1 VLLVC
6 SSCHAP
12 LPAGSAHCPRCGPG
26 SLALLGA
33 EGLGSPREAPPDAL
47 GRLARVLGETYRV
60 VRLVGRG
67 GFAEVYEVLDT
78 GLQRRLA
85 VKVLRSDLHWS
96 SSAVSRFTQETRA
109 IARLNH
115 PNTIP
120 IHFVGE
126 GEGLV
131 FYAMPFLEGRTLAE
145 LLRTEG
151 PLPVER
157 ALGILEPILEAL
169 QQAHEHGLVHR
180 DLKPDNI
187 VIEAGSGR
195 PLLVDFGIV
204 KNLEAPADITET
216 GYIVGTPLYMSPEQA
231 VGSHKVDSR
240 SDIYAMGAVLFHL
253 LTGAPPFP
261 GEDSQEI
268 VGRHIREPLPMGSLS
283 RDGIPPWIARVVVR
297 CLAKHP
303 DDRYPTARALLDAL
317 RAGRAGAPAGVVLPA
332 EAPAPSATIED
343 APTEQWAGTAPPARS
358 PTRRRLAIAGAAAAL
373 AAVVAVATTVGSARR
388 PAPVARQ
395 SFGSSPAA
403 APGSA
408 PAADPAQAALVVHNH
423 LLEPIVVTVEDSGLT
438 VAPGLDGRIPVQ
450 RGAPLEAHWAMVRPS
465 HGGRVLGRGVEG
477 AFAADRIEG
486 ERRERVDASAGGV
499 VRFAPVV
506 INRTRRSLTVTVVD
520 ADDSVDCRCSVPPG
534 DSLRLGYYP
543 LGGRSLVRVTASD
556 GRVARFP
563 AMLAPRDSVSGAV
576 RLPVENVDLLSVEPS
591 RKPASPRRSPPPARE
606 QPNPLGRILPVH

>member
-1 VLLVC
+1 
-6 SSCHAP
+6 
-12 LPAGSAHCPRCGPG
+12 
-26 SLALLGA
+26 
-33 EGLGSPREAPPDAL
+33 
-47 GRLARVLGETYRV
+47 LGETYRV

-67 GFAEVYEVLDT
+67 GFAEVYEVLDS

-145 LLRTEG
+145 RLRTEG

-157 ALGILEPILEAL
+157 ALGIVEPILEAL

-187 VIEAGSGR
+187 VIEAASGR

-268 VGRHIREPLPMGSLS
+268 VGRHIRDPLPMGSLS

-303 DDRYPTARALLDAL
+303 DDRYPTARALLEAL

-332 EAPAPSATIED
+332 EGPAPSAAVED
-343 APTEQWAGTAPPARS
+343 APTEQWAGAVPPARP

-373 AAVVAVATTVGSARR
+373 VAVVAVATTVGSARR

-403 APGSA
+403 APGS
-408 PAADPAQAALVVHNH
+408 PAADPAHAALVVHNH

-450 RGAPLEAHWAMVRPS
+450 QGAPLEAHWAMVRPS

-477 AFAADRIEG
+477 AFLADRVEG

-534 DSLRLGYYP
+534 DSLRLGYYR

-576 RLPVENVDLLSVEPS
+576 RLPVENVDLMSVEPS
-591 RKPASPRRSPPPARE
+591 RKPASPRRAPPPARE

>member
-33 EGLGSPREAPPDAL
+33 EGLGSPREAPPDAMN
-47 GRLARVLGETYRV
+47 RLARVLGETYRV
-60 VRLVGRG
+60 ERLIGRG
-67 GFAEVYEVLDT
+67 GFAEVYEVHDT

-131 FYAMPFLEGRTLAE
+131 FYAMPFLEGRTVAE

-151 PLPVER
+151 PLSAER
-157 ALGILEPILEAL
+157 ALAVVEPILEAL
-169 QQAHEHGLVHR
+169 QQAHDQGLVHR
-180 DLKPDNI
+180 DLKPENI
-187 VIEAGSGR
+187 VIESGSGR

-204 KNLEAPADITET
+204 KNLDAPSHITDT

-231 VGSHKVDSR
+231 LGSHKVDSR

-268 VGRHIREPLPMGSLS
+268 VGRHIREPLPVGSLS
-283 RDGIPPWIARVVVR
+283 RDGIPSWIARVVVR

-303 DDRYPTARALLDAL
+303 DDRYPTARAMLEAL
-317 RAGRAGAPAGVVLPA
+317 RAGRAAAPAGVVLTS
-332 EAPAPSATIED
+332 EAPAHPAERAED
-343 APTEQWAGTAPPARS
+343 APTQQWSNPGSPASRTPRS
-358 PTRRRLAIAGAAAAL
+358 RARRRVAIAGGAAAL
-373 AAVVAVATTVGSARR
+373 AAVVGVATVGSSRH
-388 PAPVARQ
+388 PA
-395 SFGSSPAA
+395 SSPIPATAASA
-403 APGSA
+403 APASA
-408 PAADPAQAALVVHNH
+408 PASSAALVVHNR
-423 LLEPIVVTVEDSGLT
+423 LVEPIVVTVEDSGLT
-438 VAPGLDGRIPVQ
+438 VAPERDVRIPVQ
-450 RGAPLEAHWAMVRPS
+450 SGAPLEAHWAMVRPS
-465 HGGRVLGRGVEG
+465 HQGRVLGRGVEG
-477 AFAADRIEG
+477 AIVADRVDG
-486 ERRERVDASAGGV
+486 ERRELVDASAGGV
-499 VRFAPVV
+499 VRFAPIV
-506 INRTRRSLTVTVVD
+506 INRTHRGVTVTVVD
-520 ADDSVDCRCSVPPG
+520 ADDSVDCRCTLAPG

-543 LGGRSLVRVTASD
+543 LGGRSLVRVTTSD
-556 GRVARFP
+556 GRSARYP
-563 AMLAPRDSVSGAV
+563 AMLAPRDSVSGAM
-576 RLPVENVDLLSVEPS
+576 RIPVENADLLAAAPP
-591 RKPASPRRSPPPARE
+591 RRAASPRRSAPAARE
-606 QPNPLGRILPVH
+606 RPNPLGRILPVH

>member
-47 GRLARVLGETYRV
+47 GRLTRVLGDTYRV

-131 FYAMPFLEGRTLAE
+131 FYVMPFLEGRTVAE

-151 PLPVER
+151 PLGVDR
-157 ALGILEPILEAL
+157 ALAIVEPILEAL

-180 DLKPDNI
+180 DLKPENI

-231 VGSHKVDSR
+231 LGSHKVDSR

-253 LTGAPPFP
+253 LTGTPPFP

-268 VGRHIREPLPMGSLS
+268 VGRHIREPLPVGSLS
-283 RDGIPPWIARVVVR
+283 RDGIPPWISRVVVR

-303 DDRYPTARALLDAL
+303 DDRYPSARALLDAL
-317 RAGRAGAPAGVVLPA
+317 RVGRATAPPGVVLTSETP
-332 EAPAPSATIED
+332 APAPTVEE
-343 APTEQWAGTAPPARS
+343 APTEQWLATPPPPPPRPS
-358 PTRRRLAIAGAAAAL
+358 RRRWMMVASAAAL
-373 AAVVAVATTVGSARR
+373 AAAIGAVVGSSRR
-388 PAPVARQ
+388 AVPVAAPV
-395 SFGSSPAA
+395 P
-403 APGSA
+403 
-408 PAADPAQAALVVHNH
+408 AALVVHNR
-423 LLEPIVVTVEDSGLT
+423 LVEPIVVTVEDSGLT
-438 VAPGLDGRIPVQ
+438 VRPEGDLRIPVR
-450 RGAPLEAHWAMVRPS
+450 RGAPVEAHWAMVRPS
-465 HGGRVLGRGVEG
+465 HEGQVLGRGVEG
-477 AFAADRIEG
+477 AIIADRVDG

-499 VRFAPVV
+499 QRFAPVV
-506 INRTRRSLTVTVVD
+506 INRTHRRLTVTVVD
-520 ADDSVDCRCSVPPG
+520 EGDSLECRCSLAPG
-534 DSLRLGYYP
+534 DSLRLGYYA
-543 LGGRSLVRVTASD
+543 LGGRSLVRVTDSE
-556 GRVARFP
+556 GRSARYP
-563 AMLAPRDSVSGAV
+563 AMLAPRDSVSGAM
-576 RLPVENVDLLSVEPS
+576 RIPVENADLASAQPP
-591 RKPASPRRSPPPARE
+591 RKASSSRRSPPANPDRA
-606 QPNPLGRILPVH
+606 NPLSRILPVH

>member
-47 GRLARVLGETYRV
+47 GRLARVLGDTYRV
-60 VRLVGRG
+60 ERLIGRG
-67 GFAEVYEVLDT
+67 GFAEVYEVHDT

-131 FYAMPFLEGRTLAE
+131 FYAMPFLEGRTVAE

-151 PLPVER
+151 PLPADR
-157 ALGILEPILEAL
+157 ALAIVEPILEAL
-169 QQAHEHGLVHR
+169 QQAHDQGLVHR
-180 DLKPDNI
+180 DLKPENI

-204 KNLEAPADITET
+204 KNLEAPAHITDV

-231 VGSHKVDSR
+231 LGSHKVDSR

-268 VGRHIREPLPMGSLS
+268 VGRHIREPLPVGSLS
-283 RDGIPPWIARVVVR
+283 REGIPPWIARVVVR

-317 RAGRAGAPAGVVLPA
+317 RAGRATAPAGVVLSSDAQPA
-332 EAPAPSATIED
+332 APATVED
-343 APTEQWAGTAPPARS
+343 APTEQWPHTASPAPSTR
-358 PTRRRLAIAGAAAAL
+358 PTARRRLAIAGAAAAL
-373 AAVVAVATTVGSARR
+373 VAAAVVGTTVGSSRGS
-388 PAPVARQ
+388 APVARA
-395 SFGSSPAA
+395 SAVPA
-403 APGSA
+403 SA
-408 PAADPAQAALVVHNH
+408 TGPAALVVHNR
-423 LLEPIVVTVEDSGLT
+423 LVEPIVVTVEDSGLT
-438 VAPGLDGRIPVQ
+438 VGPERDVRIPVQ
-450 RGAPLEAHWAMVRPS
+450 SGAPLEAHWAMVRPS
-465 HGGRVLGRGVEG
+465 HQGRVLGRGVEG
-477 AFAADRIEG
+477 AIIADRVEG
-486 ERRERVDASAGGV
+486 ERRELVDASAGGV

-506 INRTRRSLTVTVVD
+506 INRTRRGLTVTVVD
-520 ADDSVDCRCSVPPG
+520 ADDSVDCRCSLAPG

-543 LGGRSLVRVTASD
+543 LGGRSLVRVTSSD
-556 GRVARFP
+556 GRSARYP
-563 AMLAPRDSVSGAV
+563 AMLAPRDSVSGAM
-576 RLPVENVDLLSVEPS
+576 RIRVENADLLAAEPV
-591 RKPASPRRSPPPARE
+591 RKTASPRRSPAAAQER
-606 QPNPLGRILPVH
+606 PNPLGRILPVH

>member
-47 GRLARVLGETYRV
+47 GRLARVLGESYRV

-67 GFAEVYEVLDT
+67 GFAEVYEVRDT

-96 SSAVSRFTQETRA
+96 TSAVSRFTQETRA

-145 LLRTEG
+145 VLRTEG
-151 PLPVER
+151 PLPVDQ
-157 ALGILEPILEAL
+157 ALAIVEPILEAL

-187 VIEAGSGR
+187 VIEAGTGR

-204 KNLEAPADITET
+204 KNLEAPAHITET

-231 VGSHKVDSR
+231 LGSHKVDAR

-268 VGRHIREPLPMGSLS
+268 VGRHIREPLPVGSLS
-283 RDGIPPWIARVVVR
+283 RDGIPPWLARVVVR

-303 DDRYPTARALLDAL
+303 DDRYPTARALLEAL
-317 RAGRAGAPAGVVLPA
+317 RAGRAAAPAGVVLGQGTGPRDGEPA
-332 EAPAPSATIED
+332 IVEEAPTQ
-343 APTEQWAGTAPPARS
+343 QWLGTSPVPPRS
-358 PTRRRLAIAGAAAAL
+358 PWRRRLLIGGVAAGLAAGAALVATPGSSRDTGPIAGAGAGNPVAAA
-373 AAVVAVATTVGSARR
+373 G
-388 PAPVARQ
+388 PA
-395 SFGSSPAA
+395 S
-403 APGSA
+403 
-408 PAADPAQAALVVHNH
+408 AALVVHNR
-423 LLEPIVVTVEDSGLT
+423 LMEPIVVTVEDSGLT
-438 VAPGLDGRIPVQ
+438 VAPERDVRIPVQ
-450 RGAPLEAHWAMVRPS
+450 SGAPLEAHWAMVRPS
-465 HGGRVLGRGVEG
+465 HEGRVLGRGVEG
-477 AFAADRIEG
+477 AIVADRVDG
-486 ERRERVDASAGGV
+486 ERRERVDASSGGV
-499 VRFAPVV
+499 ERFAPIV
-506 INRTRRSLTVTVVD
+506 INRTHRRLRVTVVD
-520 ADDSVDCRCSVPPG
+520 QDDSVDCGCSLAPG
-534 DSLRLGYYP
+534 DSLRLGYYA
-543 LGGRSLVRVTASD
+543 LGGRSLVRVTDAT
-556 GRVARFP
+556 GRIARYP
-563 AMLAPRDSVSGAV
+563 AMLAPRDSVSGAM
-576 RLPVENVDLLSVEPS
+576 RIPVTTADLLSAAP
-591 RKPASPRRSPPPARE
+591 PRRPAAPRRAPPAEPDRA
-606 QPNPLGRILPVH
+606 NPLGRILPIR

>member
-60 VRLVGRG
+60 ERLIGRG
-67 GFAEVYEVLDT
+67 GFAEVYEVHDT
-78 GLQRRLA
+78 GLERRLA

-131 FYAMPFLEGRTLAE
+131 FYAMPFLEGRTVAE

-151 PLPVER
+151 PLPADR
-157 ALGILEPILEAL
+157 ALAIVEPILEAL
-169 QQAHEHGLVHR
+169 QQAHDQGLVHR
-180 DLKPDNI
+180 DLKPENI

-204 KNLEAPADITET
+204 KNLEAPSHITDT

-231 VGSHKVDSR
+231 LGSHKVDSR

-283 RDGIPPWIARVVVR
+283 RDGIPPWVARVVVR

-303 DDRYPTARALLDAL
+303 DDRYPTARALLEAL
-317 RAGRAGAPAGVVLPA
+317 RAGRATAPAGVVLRSDSQR
-332 EAPAPSATIED
+332 APAARVED
-343 APTEQWAGTAPPARS
+343 APTEQWPNAAPPASTPRS
-358 PTRRRLAIAGAAAAL
+358 SARRRLAIAGAAAAL
-373 AAVVAVATTVGSARR
+373 VGAAAVGTMVGTSRR
-388 PAPVARQ
+388 PDSVA
-395 SFGSSPAA
+395 GPPAHAA
-403 APGSA
+403 ALPA
-408 PAADPAQAALVVHNH
+408 PAPTPAALVVHNQ
-423 LLEPIVVTVEDSGLT
+423 LVEPIVVTVEDSGLT
-438 VAPGLDGRIPVQ
+438 VAPQRDVRIPVQ
-450 RGAPLEAHWAMVRPS
+450 SGAPLEAHWAMVRPS
-465 HGGRVLGRGVEG
+465 HQGRVLGRGVEG
-477 AFAADRIEG
+477 AIIADRVEG
-486 ERRERVDASAGGV
+486 ERRELVDASAGGV

-506 INRTRRSLTVTVVD
+506 INRTRRGLTVTVVD
-520 ADDSVDCRCSVPPG
+520 ADDSVDCRCSLAPG

-543 LGGRSLVRVTASD
+543 LGARSLVRVTSSD
-556 GRVARFP
+556 GRSARYP
-563 AMLAPRDSVSGAV
+563 AMLAARDSVSGAM
-576 RLPVENVDLLSVEPS
+576 RIRVENADLLATEPS
-591 RKPASPRRSPPPARE
+591 RKAASPRRSPAAAPE

>member
-1 VLLVC
+1 MLLVC

-12 LPAGSAHCPRCGPG
+12 LPSGSPHCPRCGPG

-33 EGLGSPREAPPDAL
+33 EGLGTPREAPPDAL

-60 VRLVGRG
+60 VRMVGRG

-109 IARLNH
+109 IARLHH

-131 FYAMPFLEGRTLAE
+131 FYAMPFLEGRTVAE

-151 PLPVER
+151 PLGVEP
-157 ALGILEPILEAL
+157 ALAIVEPILEAL
-169 QQAHEHGLVHR
+169 KQAHEHGLVHR
-180 DLKPDNI
+180 DLKPENI
-187 VIEAGSGR
+187 VIEAGTGR

-231 VGSHKVDSR
+231 LGSHKVDPR

-253 LTGAPPFP
+253 LTGAPPFA

-268 VGRHIREPLPMGSLS
+268 VGRHIRDPLPVGTLS
-283 RDGIPPWIARVVVR
+283 RDGIPPWLARVVVR

-303 DDRYPTARALLDAL
+303 DDRYPNALALLQAL
-317 RAGRAGAPAGVVLPA
+317 RVGRAAAPAGVVLPTDHRSPVTVN
-332 EAPAPSATIED
+332 E
-343 APTEQWAGTAPPARS
+343 APTEQLPAR
-358 PTRRRLAIAGAAAAL
+358 PDAAAGRRRGRRVAVAAAL
-373 AAVVAVATTVGSARR
+373 VGAAVGTTLLTAR
-388 PAPVARQ
+388 
-395 SFGSSPAA
+395 G
-403 APGSA
+403 
-408 PAADPAQAALVVHNH
+408 ADPPAAALVVHNR
-423 LLEPIVVTVEDSGLT
+423 LVEPIVVTVEDSGLL
-438 VAPGLDGRIPVQ
+438 VAPERDVRIPV
-450 RGAPLEAHWAMVRPS
+450 RGGEPLEAHWAMVRPS
-465 HGGRVLGRGVEG
+465 HAGRVLGRGVEG
-477 AFAADRIEG
+477 AIVADRIEG
-486 ERRERVDASAGGV
+486 ERRERVDASSGGV
-499 VRFAPVV
+499 IRFAPLV
-506 INRTRRSLTVTVVD
+506 INRTQRRLTVTVVD
-520 ADDSVDCRCSVPPG
+520 EADSVDCGCSLEPG

-543 LGGRSLVRVTASD
+543 LGGRSLVRVTDPA
-556 GRVARFP
+556 GRIARYP
-563 AMLAPRDSVSGAV
+563 AMLGARDSVTGAM
-576 RLPVENVDLLSVEPS
+576 RIPVEPADLAVLAPKRVAPARPAPKSAEPS
-591 RKPASPRRSPPPARE
+591 
-606 QPNPLGRILPVH
+606 NPLGRILPVH

>member
-12 LPAGSAHCPRCGPG
+12 LPSGSTHCPRCGPG

-33 EGLGSPREAPPDAL
+33 EGLGTPREAPPDAL
-47 GRLARVLGETYRV
+47 GRLARALGDTYRV
-60 VRLVGRG
+60 MRMIGRG

-115 PNTIP
+115 PNTVP

-131 FYAMPFLEGRTLAE
+131 FYAMPFLQGRTVAE
-145 LLRTEG
+145 VLRTEG
-151 PLPVER
+151 PQGVDRTLAIV
-157 ALGILEPILEAL
+157 EPILEAL
-169 QQAHEHGLVHR
+169 QQAHEAGLVHR
-180 DLKPDNI
+180 DLKPENI
-187 VIEAGSGR
+187 VIEAGTGR

-204 KNLEAPADITET
+204 KNLESPADITET

-231 VGSHKVDSR
+231 LGSHKVDSR

-253 LTGAPPFP
+253 LTGTPPFP

-268 VGRHIREPLPMGSLS
+268 VGRHIREPLPVSSLS
-283 RDGIPPWIARVVVR
+283 REGIPPWLARIVVR

-317 RAGRAGAPAGVVLPA
+317 RAGRIAAPAGVVVPTDHRTPA
-332 EAPAPSATIED
+332 TVEE
-343 APTEQWAGTAPPARS
+343 APTEEFAAGPDSAPP
-358 PTRRRLAIAGAAAAL
+358 PGRRHGGRRVAIGAALVA
-373 AAVVAVATTVGSARR
+373 AAVVTTLLTAR
-388 PAPVARQ
+388 
-395 SFGSSPAA
+395 G
-403 APGSA
+403 
-408 PAADPAQAALVVHNH
+408 ADPPPAALVVHNR
-423 LLEPIVVTVEDSGLT
+423 LVEPIVVTVDDSGRM
-438 VAPGLDGRIPVQ
+438 VAPERDVRIPV
-450 RGAPLEAHWAMVRPS
+450 RSGAPLEAHWAMVRPS
-465 HGGRVLGRGVEG
+465 HLGRVLGQGVEG
-477 AFAADRIEG
+477 AIVADRVEG
-486 ERRERVDASAGGV
+486 ERRERVDASSGGV
-499 VRFAPVV
+499 VRYAPVV
-506 INRTRRSLTVTVVD
+506 VNRTHRRLTVTVVD
-520 ADDSVDCRCSVPPG
+520 DVDSVDCGCSLEPG

-543 LGGRSLVRVTASD
+543 LGGRSLVRVSDPD
-556 GRVARFP
+556 GRTARYP
-563 AMLAPRDSVSGAV
+563 AMLGQRDSVTGAM
-576 RLPVENVDLLSVEPS
+576 RIPVEATDLAERQLKRAAPPATAPKS
-591 RKPASPRRSPPPARE
+591 RAPSPRRAPAQ

>member
-12 LPAGSAHCPRCGPG
+12 LPAGSTHCPRCGPG

-131 FYAMPFLEGRTLAE
+131 FYVMPFLEGRTVAD
-145 LLRTEG
+145 LLRAEG
-151 PLPVER
+151 PLGVDR
-157 ALGILEPILEAL
+157 ALAIVEPILEAL

-261 GEDSQEI
+261 GQDSQEI
-268 VGRHIREPLPMGSLS
+268 VGRHIREPLPVGSLS
-283 RDGIPPWIARVVVR
+283 REGIPPWLARIVVR

-303 DDRYPTARALLDAL
+303 DDRYPTARALLEAL
-317 RAGRAGAPAGVVLPA
+317 RAGRAAAPAGVVLPS
-332 EAPAPSATIED
+332 ESSPAPAPTVEE
-343 APTEQWAGTAPPARS
+343 APTEQLALSAPAATPSS
-358 PTRRRLAIAGAAAAL
+358 PGPRVRGRRVAL
-373 AAVVAVATTVGSARR
+373 AAVLV
-388 PAPVARQ
+388 
-395 SFGSSPAA
+395 AA
-403 APGSA
+403 AVGGTIVLA
-408 PAADPAQAALVVHNH
+408 PETHVPPAALVVHNR
-423 LLEPIVVTVEDSGLT
+423 LVEPIVVTVEDSGLT
-438 VAPGLDGRIPVQ
+438 VEPERDVRIPV
-450 RGAPLEAHWAMVRPS
+450 RSGSPLEAHWAMVRPS
-465 HGGRVLGRGVEG
+465 HEGRVLGRGVEG
-477 AFAADRIEG
+477 AIFADRVEG

-506 INRTRRSLTVTVVD
+506 INRTHRRLTVTVVD
-520 ADDSVDCRCSVPPG
+520 EDDSVNCGCSLEPG
-534 DSLRLGYYP
+534 DSLRLGYYA
-543 LGGRSLVRVTASD
+543 LGGRSLVRVAD
-556 GRVARFP
+556 QEGRSARYP
-563 AMLAPRDSVSGAV
+563 AMLAPRDSVSGAM
-576 RLPVENVDLLSVEPS
+576 RIPVENADLASSEPLP
-591 RKPASPRRSPPPARE
+591 KAASPRRSPPPVRDRS
-606 QPNPLGRILPVH
+606 NPLGRILPVH

>member
-1 VLLVC
+1 MLLVC

-60 VRLVGRG
+60 ERLIGRG
-67 GFAEVYEVLDT
+67 GFAEVYEVHDT

-96 SSAVSRFTQETRA
+96 TSAVSRFTQETRA

-131 FYAMPFLEGRTLAE
+131 FYAMPFLEGRTVAE

-151 PLPVER
+151 PLPADR
-157 ALGILEPILEAL
+157 ALAIVEPILEAL
-169 QQAHEHGLVHR
+169 QQAHDQGLVHR
-180 DLKPDNI
+180 DLKPENI

-204 KNLEAPADITET
+204 KNLEAPSHITDT

-231 VGSHKVDSR
+231 LGSHKVDSR

-268 VGRHIREPLPMGSLS
+268 VGRHIREPLPVGSLS

-297 CLAKHP
+297 ALAKHP
-303 DDRYPTARALLDAL
+303 DDRYPTARAMLEAL
-317 RAGRAGAPAGVVLPA
+317 RAGRATAPAGVVLTS
-332 EAPAPSATIED
+332 EASAPPPTAAED
-343 APTEQWAGTAPPARS
+343 APTEQWSNPAPTPPSPA
-358 PTRRRLAIAGAAAAL
+358 RRRLAIAGAVAAL
-373 AAVVAVATTVGSARR
+373 AAVAGIATVGSSRR
-388 PAPVARQ
+388 PAPL
-395 SFGSSPAA
+395 A
-403 APGSA
+403 APGAASGAA
-408 PAADPAQAALVVHNH
+408 PAPAPAPAALVVHNR
-423 LLEPIVVTVEDSGLT
+423 LVEPIVVTVEDSGLT
-438 VAPGLDGRIPVQ
+438 VGPQGDVRIPVES
-450 RGAPLEAHWAMVRPS
+450 GAPLEAHWAMVRPS
-465 HGGRVLGRGVEG
+465 HQGRVLGRGVEG
-477 AFAADRIEG
+477 AIIADRVDG
-486 ERRERVDASAGGV
+486 ERRELVDASAGGV

-506 INRTRRSLTVTVVD
+506 INRTRRGLTVTVVD
-520 ADDSVDCRCSVPPG
+520 ADDSVDCRCTLAPG

-556 GRVARFP
+556 GRSARYP
-563 AMLAPRDSVSGAV
+563 AMLAPRDSVSGAM
-576 RLPVENVDLLSVEPS
+576 RIPVVNADLLAAEPP
-591 RKPASPRRSPPPARE
+591 RKTASPRRSPPAARE
-606 QPNPLGRILPVH
+606 RPNPLGRILPVH

>member
-12 LPAGSAHCPRCGPG
+12 LPAGRAHCPRCGPG

-33 EGLGSPREAPPDAL
+33 EGLGDPREAPPDAL

-60 VRLVGRG
+60 VGLVGRG

-131 FYAMPFLEGRTLAE
+131 FYAMPFLEGRTVAE
-145 LLRTEG
+145 LLRTDG
-151 PLPVER
+151 PLPVDR
-157 ALGILEPILEAL
+157 ALAIVEPILEAL

-187 VIEAGSGR
+187 VIETGTGR

-204 KNLEAPADITET
+204 KNLEAPAHITET

-231 VGSHKVDSR
+231 LGSHKVDSR
-240 SDIYAMGAVLFHL
+240 SDIYAIGAVLFHL

-268 VGRHIREPLPMGSLS
+268 VGRHIREPLPVGNLS
-283 RDGIPPWIARVVVR
+283 RDGIPPWLARIVVR

-303 DDRYPTARALLDAL
+303 DDRYPTARALLEAL
-317 RAGRAGAPAGVVLPA
+317 RAGRAAAPAGLVVTA
-332 EAPAPSATIED
+332 ESPAPPPAVED
-343 APTEQWAGTAPPARS
+343 AATEQWLAAGARPAVPPRA
-358 PTRRRLAIAGAAAAL
+358 RRRLLLGGAAAVLTAG
-373 AAVVAVATTVGSARR
+373 VAI
-388 PAPVARQ
+388 
-395 SFGSSPAA
+395 AA
-403 APGSA
+403 ALGSGHRSA
-408 PAADPAQAALVVHNH
+408 PLASPDSAVGQAPASRASAALVVHNR
-423 LLEPIVVTVEDSGLT
+423 LVEPIVVTVDDSGLT
-438 VAPGLDGRIPVQ
+438 VAPERDVRIPVPS
-450 RGAPLEAHWAMVRPS
+450 GAPVEAHWAMVRPS
-465 HGGRVLGRGVEG
+465 HEGRVLGHGVEG
-477 AFAADRIEG
+477 AIVADRVEG
-486 ERRERVDASAGGV
+486 ERRERVDASSGGV
-499 VRFAPVV
+499 ERFAPVV
-506 INRTRRSLTVTVVD
+506 INRTHRRLTVTVVD
-520 ADDSVDCRCSVPPG
+520 QDDSVDCGCSLAPG
-534 DSLRLGYYP
+534 DSLRLGYYA
-543 LGGRSLVRVTASD
+543 LGGRSLVRVTDAR
-556 GRVARFP
+556 GRTARYP
-563 AMLAPRDSVSGAV
+563 AMLSPRDSVSGAM
-576 RLPVENVDLLSVEPS
+576 RIPVENADLVSVGPP
-591 RKPASPRRSPPPARE
+591 RRAASPRRSPSPSRDSS
-606 QPNPLGRILPVH
+606 NPLGRILPVH

>member
-12 LPAGSAHCPRCGPG
+12 LPSGSTHCPRCGPG

-33 EGLGSPREAPPDAL
+33 EGLGTPREAPPDAL
-47 GRLARVLGETYRV
+47 GRLARALGETYRV
-60 VRLVGRG
+60 VRMIGRG

-131 FYAMPFLEGRTLAE
+131 FYAMPFLEGRTVAE

-151 PLPVER
+151 PLGVDR
-157 ALGILEPILEAL
+157 TLAIVKPILEAL
-169 QQAHEHGLVHR
+169 HQAHEHGLVHR
-180 DLKPDNI
+180 DIKPENI
-187 VIEAGSGR
+187 VIEAGTGR

-231 VGSHKVDSR
+231 LGSHKVDPR

-253 LTGAPPFP
+253 LTGAPPFA

-268 VGRHIREPLPMGSLS
+268 VGRHIRDPLPVGSLS
-283 RDGIPPWIARVVVR
+283 RDGIPRWLARGVVR

-303 DDRYPTARALLDAL
+303 DDRYPNALALLEAL
-317 RAGRAGAPAGVVLPA
+317 RAGRAAAPAGVVLPTDHRSPVTVD
-332 EAPAPSATIED
+332 E
-343 APTEQWAGTAPPARS
+343 APTEELPARPEAAPP
-358 PTRRRLAIAGAAAAL
+358 PGRRRGRRVIVAAAL
-373 AAVVAVATTVGSARR
+373 VGAAVGTTLLTARGAG
-388 PAPVARQ
+388 PP
-395 SFGSSPAA
+395 S
-403 APGSA
+403 
-408 PAADPAQAALVVHNH
+408 AALVVHNQ
-423 LLEPIVVTVEDSGLT
+423 LVEPIVVTVEDSGLM
-438 VAPGLDGRIPVQ
+438 VAPERDVRIPV
-450 RGAPLEAHWAMVRPS
+450 RGGAPLEAHWAMVRPS

-477 AFAADRIEG
+477 AIVADRVEG

-499 VRFAPVV
+499 VRFAPLV
-506 INRTRRSLTVTVVD
+506 INRTQRRLTVTVVD
-520 ADDSVDCRCSVPPG
+520 EADSVDCGCSLEPG

-543 LGGRSLVRVTASD
+543 LGGRSLVRVTD
-556 GRVARFP
+556 PTGRIARYP
-563 AMLAPRDSVSGAV
+563 AMLAARDSVTGAM
-576 RLPVENVDLLSVEPS
+576 RIPVEPADLALMEPKRS
-591 RKPASPRRSPPPARE
+591 APAATEPKPGSPSHRPAPKSAE
-606 QPNPLGRILPVH
+606 QSNPLGRILPVH

>member
-60 VRLVGRG
+60 ERLIGRG
-67 GFAEVYEVLDT
+67 GFAEVYEVHDT
-78 GLQRRLA
+78 GLERRLA

-131 FYAMPFLEGRTLAE
+131 FYAMPFLEGRTVAE

-151 PLPVER
+151 PLPADR
-157 ALGILEPILEAL
+157 ALAIVEPILEAL
-169 QQAHEHGLVHR
+169 QQAHDQGLVHR
-180 DLKPDNI
+180 DLKPENI

-204 KNLEAPADITET
+204 KNLEAPAHITDV

-231 VGSHKVDSR
+231 LGSHKVDSR

-253 LTGAPPFP
+253 LTGVPPFP

-268 VGRHIREPLPMGSLS
+268 VGRHIREPLPVGSLS

-317 RAGRAGAPAGVVLPA
+317 RAGRATAPAGVVLSSDSPP
-332 EAPAPSATIED
+332 APATVDD
-343 APTEQWAGTAPPARS
+343 APTEQWPNAASPPGSTPRS
-358 PTRRRLAIAGAAAAL
+358 PARRRLAIAGAAAAL
-373 AAVVAVATTVGSARR
+373 VAAAVIGTTVGSSRR
-388 PAPVARQ
+388 PDPVA
-395 SFGSSPAA
+395 GPTAHAA
-403 APGSA
+403 AVTA
-408 PAADPAQAALVVHNH
+408 PAPAPAALVVHNQ
-423 LLEPIVVTVEDSGLT
+423 LVEPIVVTVEDSGLT
-438 VAPGLDGRIPVQ
+438 VAPQRDVRIPVQ
-450 RGAPLEAHWAMVRPS
+450 SGAPLEAHWAMVRPS
-465 HGGRVLGRGVEG
+465 HQGRVLGRGVEG
-477 AFAADRIEG
+477 AIIADRVEG
-486 ERRERVDASAGGV
+486 ERRELVDASAGGV

-506 INRTRRSLTVTVVD
+506 INRTRRGLTVTVVD
-520 ADDSVDCRCSVPPG
+520 ADDSVDCRCSLAPG

-543 LGGRSLVRVTASD
+543 LGGRSLVRVTSSD
-556 GRVARFP
+556 GRSARYP
-563 AMLAPRDSVSGAV
+563 AMLAARDSVSGAM
-576 RLPVENVDLLSVEPS
+576 RIRVENADLLAAEPL
-591 RKPASPRRSPPPARE
+591 RKAASPWRSPAAAQER
-606 QPNPLGRILPVH
+606 PNPLGRILPVH

>member
-12 LPAGSAHCPRCGPG
+12 LPSGSPHCPRCGPG

-33 EGLGSPREAPPDAL
+33 EGLGTPREAPPDAI
-47 GRLARVLGETYRV
+47 GRLARALGETYRV
-60 VRLVGRG
+60 VRMIGRG
-67 GFAEVYEVLDT
+67 GFAEVYEVVDT

-131 FYAMPFLEGRTLAE
+131 FYAMPFLEGRTVAE

-151 PLPVER
+151 PLGVDR
-157 ALGILEPILEAL
+157 TLAIVEPILEAL
-169 QQAHEHGLVHR
+169 QQAHEYGLVHR
-180 DLKPDNI
+180 DLKPENI
-187 VIEAGSGR
+187 VIEAGTGR

-231 VGSHKVDSR
+231 LGSHKVDPR

-253 LTGAPPFP
+253 LTGAPPFQ

-268 VGRHIREPLPMGSLS
+268 VGRHIREPLAVGSLS
-283 RDGIPPWIARVVVR
+283 QEGIPSWLARVVVR

-303 DDRYPTARALLDAL
+303 DDRYPTARALLEAL
-317 RAGRAGAPAGVVLPA
+317 RAGRIAAPAGVVLPR
-332 EAPAPSATIED
+332 EHRAPATVEE
-343 APTEQWAGTAPPARS
+343 APTEQLEPAPPGRGRW
-358 PTRRRLAIAGAAAAL
+358 RRAAVAAGLVAAA
-373 AAVVAVATTVGSARR
+373 VGTTLLTAR
-388 PAPVARQ
+388 
-395 SFGSSPAA
+395 G
-403 APGSA
+403 
-408 PAADPAQAALVVHNH
+408 ADPPPAALVVHNH
-423 LLEPIVVTVEDSGLT
+423 LVEPIVLTVDDSGLM
-438 VAPGLDGRIPVQ
+438 VAPERDVRLQVRS
-450 RGAPLEAHWAMVRPS
+450 GAPLEAHWAMVRPS
-465 HGGRVLGRGVEG
+465 HLGRVLGQGVEG
-477 AFAADRIEG
+477 TILADRVEG
-486 ERRERVDASAGGV
+486 ERRERVDASSGGV
-499 VRFAPVV
+499 VRYAPVV
-506 INRTRRSLTVTVVD
+506 INRTHHRLTVTVVD
-520 ADDSVDCRCSVPPG
+520 EADSVDCGCSLEPG

-543 LGGRSLVRVTASD
+543 LGGRSQVRVTDSD
-556 GRVARFP
+556 GRIARYP
-563 AMLAPRDSVSGAV
+563 AMLGRRDTVSGAM
-576 RLPVENVDLLSVEPS
+576 RIPVDPTDLAKLAPKRAE
-591 RKPASPRRSPPPARE
+591 SPPPARK
-606 QPNPLGRILPVH
+606 PAAPSHPRTPASAKPANPLGRILPVH

>member
-60 VRLVGRG
+60 VRLIGRG

-131 FYAMPFLEGRTLAE
+131 FYAMPFLEGRTVAE

-151 PLPVER
+151 PLGVDR
-157 ALGILEPILEAL
+157 ALAIVEPILEAL

-187 VIEAGSGR
+187 VIEGGSGR

-240 SDIYAMGAVLFHL
+240 SDIYAIGAVLFHL

-268 VGRHIREPLPMGSLS
+268 VGRHIREPLPVGSLS
-283 RDGIPPWIARVVVR
+283 RDGIPPWLARVVVR

-303 DDRYPTARALLDAL
+303 DDRYPTSQALLEAL
-317 RAGRAGAPAGVVLPA
+317 RAGRATAPAGIVLTP
-332 EAPAPSATIED
+332 ERPPLPVTVEN
-343 APTEQWAGTAPPARS
+343 APTQPLALSGPAAPPPS
-358 PTRRRLAIAGAAAAL
+358 RRGWGRRVAIAAVLVGAAVGTTLLL
-373 AAVVAVATTVGSARR
+373 ARGTSV
-388 PAPVARQ
+388 PP
-395 SFGSSPAA
+395 
-403 APGSA
+403 
-408 PAADPAQAALVVHNH
+408 AALVVHNR
-423 LLEPIVVTVEDSGLT
+423 LVEPIVVTVEDSGLT
-438 VAPGLDGRIPVQ
+438 VAPERDVRIPL
-450 RGAPLEAHWAMVRPS
+450 RSGAPVEAHWAMVRPS
-465 HGGRVLGRGVEG
+465 HGGQALGQGIEG
-477 AFAADRIEG
+477 AIVADRVEG

-506 INRTRRSLTVTVVD
+506 INRTHRRLSITVVD
-520 ADDSVDCRCSVPPG
+520 EHDSVNCGCSLEPG
-534 DSLRLGYYP
+534 DSLRLGYYS
-543 LGGRSLVRVTASD
+543 LGGRSLVRVVD
-556 GRVARFP
+556 PEGRSARYP
-563 AMLAPRDSVSGAV
+563 AMLAPRDSVSGAM
-576 RLPVENVDLLSVEPS
+576 RIPVENADLASAEPARRPS
-591 RKPASPRRSPPPARE
+591 SPRRSLPAEPDRS
-606 QPNPLGRILPVH
+606 NPLGRILPVR